1 MSHPGSPT
9 HEDLMQTNLSPRT
22 FGNENLLPRVPLP
35 TLADSCH
42 RFLEWCAPLLTAQQ
56 LAETQAAVA
65 AFAAADGPG
74 PVLHADLQRYDA
86 AEGVHSWL
94 DEFWEDRYLGRRD
107 RIALNANFFFLFADP
122 VQGAAQGQVPR
133 AAGLVGAALAY
144 KRLIDTEA
152 LPPAVQR
159 GQPLTMEQ
167 NRYLFSGTRIPGE
180 VRDTART
187 PYTPQWPGP
196 SRERH
201 VLVLYR
207 GNAYRLDVIG
217 PDGVPHTLDEVES
230 GLRAIMAAGELTGR
244 GPGVGALTTKARA
257 EWARSRQALLDHD
270 PRNADAL
277 DTVETA
283 LLCVCLEEG
292 TPSGPQEAS
301 DQLLHGDAGNRWFD
315 KAVSFVVFADGT
327 AGYNGEH
334 CRLDGTTVIAFL
346 DTLLATPPAEHS
358 RASGA
363 RAQGVPAWAPVEFVL
378 DAALRADVDAA
389 AADFAD
395 YAAATASRLVSVE
408 GFGGERAKQLGM
420 SPDAFAQLSF
430 QLAHQRS
437 RGRLGA
443 TYESIATR
451 SFRNGRT
458 EAMRV
463 VTPEMITFVAA
474 MDDPAADD
482 ATRLAALR
490 AAADA
495 HVRRARECQAGQAP
509 EQHLWELQM
518 VQRRRG
524 AQLRVTDPI
533 ALYDSPGWRIMRD
546 DWLSTSAVPSPHVR
560 YWGFGST
567 SLTCIGV
574 GYALLPDRFNIYLS
588 TPLAVRDQMT
598 DFAAGLPRAIHDMD
612 ALLAHGKGA

>member
-1 MSHPGSPT
+1 
-9 HEDLMQTNLSPRT
+9 MQTDLSART

-35 TLADSCH
+35 TLADTCQ
-42 RFLEWCAPLLTAQQ
+42 RFLAWCAPLLTDGE
-56 LAETQAAVA
+56 LVETEAAVA
-65 AFAAADGPG
+65 EFAAPDGPG
-74 PVLHADLQRYDA
+74 PVLHADLRRYDGA
-86 AEGVHSWL
+86 DGVHSWL

-107 RIALNANFFFLFADP
+107 RIALNANFFFLFAD
-122 VQGAAQGQVPR
+122 AARGSAQEPAPGRLPR
-133 AAGLVGAALAY
+133 AAGLIGGALAY
-144 KRLIDTEA
+144 KRLIDTEELA
-152 LPPAVQR
+152 PVVQR
-159 GQPLTMEQ
+159 GQPLSMEQ
-167 NRYLFSGTRIPGE
+167 NRYLFSATRIPGE

-196 SRERH
+196 SGERH

-217 PDGVPHTLDEVES
+217 PTGAPHTLDEIES
-230 GLRAIMAAGELTGR
+230 GLRAIVAAGDAAGR
-244 GPGVGALTTKARA
+244 GPGVGALTTKTRA
-257 EWARSRQALLDHD
+257 EWAVSRRALLDHD
-270 PRNADAL
+270 PRNAAAL
-277 DTVETA
+277 DAVETA

-292 TPSGPQEAS
+292 TPEGPQQVS

-315 KAVSFVVFADGT
+315 KSVSFIVFADGT

-346 DTLLATPPAEHS
+346 DTLLATPAAEQS

-363 RAQGVPAWAPVEFVL
+363 TAQGAPAWAPVEFVL
-378 DAALRADVDAA
+378 DAGLRADVDGA
-389 AADFAD
+389 AADFAA
-395 YAAATASRLVSVE
+395 YAATTASRLVSVE
-408 GFGGERAKQLGM
+408 DFGGERAKQLKM

-430 QLAHQRS
+430 QLAHRRA

-451 SFRNGRT
+451 SFRHGRT

-463 VTPEMITFVAA
+463 VTPEIVAFVAA
-474 MDDPAADD
+474 MDDPAADP
-482 ATRLAALR
+482 AIRLAALR
-490 AAADA
+490 AAAAA

-518 VQRRRG
+518 IQRRRG
-524 AQLRVTDPI
+524 ATLGVSGPI
-533 ALYDSPGWRIMRD
+533 ALYNSPGWRVMRD

-567 SLTCIGV
+567 SRTCIGV
-574 GYALLPDRFNIYLS
+574 AYALLPDRCNVYLS
-588 TPLAVRDQMT
+588 TPLAVRDQLEG
-598 DFAAGLPRAIHDMD
+598 FAAELPKAIHDMD
-612 ALLAHGKGA
+612 ALLATENGV